1 VSQHSFTLRDVG
13 IGDGVGVLVGVT
25 VGVLVG
31 VTVGVLVGV
40 LVGVGDGLAGGAT
53 SHTITSASLQVSQSL
68 YCGDDAPV
76 CSVVV
81 PVIPNHE

>member
-1 VSQHSFTLRDVG
+1 MSQHSFTLRDVG
-13 IGDGVGVLVGVT
+13 IRDGVTVGVT

-31 VTVGVLVGV
+31 VVVGVTVGVLVGV
-40 LVGVGDGLAGGAT
+40 GVGVAGGTT